1 MSPSLEARLAEPE
14 TCADGLFGACGIKSW
29 EMKLLTGKP
38 GSISVFVDMHV
49 RVQHTCKMHVVW
61 IILNVLIKFKPK

>member
-14 TCADGLFGACGIKSW
+14 TCADGFGACGIKSW
-29 EMKLLTGKP
+29 EMKLLTGKL

-49 RVQHTCKMHVVW
+49 RVQHTCKMHIV
-61 IILNVLIKFKPK
+61 